1 MEEQE
6 HQPANVQAT
15 PELLYHYTTQHGLL
29 GILKHK
35 CIWAT
40 HIRYLNDT
48 SEGNIVP
55 QVILLE
61 FSSRYNTVPLFQMLG
76 MATDKATGAVE
87 SVDEDALGQGTTM
100 ASWVTSQNVF
110 VSSFS
115 ENGNS
120 LSQWRAYSERSGGY
134 GIGFRPEYLRV
145 IGERFLSSRPDR
157 FSQGSDSLVR
167 CIYYDEEEERSLK
180 DEIKNLVTAYIEEA
194 AAAKVP
200 VGEGIQ
206 GFRTPAAL
214 AIKHFLKLGRRSA
227 ITKDNGFR
235 EEAEWRLAFLLQQNS
250 KITDIEFR
258 PGSSMP
264 VPYLK
269 IPLRLEDQVIGI
281 YEVMVGPARIRVRQL
296 SPSKCYWKARAFEA
310 LESSPRKSLTAAGE
324 TRPAVD

>member
-1 MEEQE
+1 MEEQKL
-6 HQPANVQAT
+6 QPREDQAK

-48 SEGNIVP
+48 SEGNIVS
-55 QVILLE
+55 QVVFEE
-61 FSSRYNTVPLFQMLG
+61 FSGRYNTAPLFQMLG
-76 MATDKATGAVE
+76 IATDKATGVVE
-87 SVDEDALGQGTTM
+87 SVDEDTLGQGTTM

-115 ENGNS
+115 ENGDS

-134 GIGFRPEYLRV
+134 SIGFRPEYLRAV
-145 IGERFLSSRPDR
+145 GERFLSSRPDR
-157 FSQGSDSLVR
+157 FSRASDTLIR

-180 DEIKNLVTAYIEEA
+180 DEIKKLVNAYIEEA
-194 AAAKVP
+194 AAVTKLP

-206 GFRTPAAL
+206 GFRTPAGL
-214 AIKHFLKLGRRSA
+214 AIKHFLKLGKRSA

-235 EEAEWRLAFLLQQNS
+235 EEAEWRLAFLLQQGS
-250 KITDIEFR
+250 SITDIEFK

-269 IPLRLEDQVIGI
+269 VPLRLEDQVIGI
-281 YEVMVGPARIRVRQL
+281 GKLIIGPCPH
-296 SPSKCYWKARAFEA
+296 PSEA
-310 LESSPRKSLTAAGE
+310 VKSVQMLLESEGFRNVEVVPSTIPFRNW
-324 TRPAVD
+324 

>member
-1 MEEQE
+1 MDEQG
-6 HQPANVQAT
+6 HQPTEGQAT

-29 GILKHK
+29 GILKQK

-48 SEGNIVP
+48 SEGNIVS
-55 QVILLE
+55 QVILEE
-61 FSSRYNTVPLFQMLG
+61 FSSRYNTAPLLQMLG
-76 MATDKATGAVE
+76 MVTDKTAGVVE
-87 SVDEDALGQGTTM
+87 SIDEDALGQGTTM

-134 GIGFRPEYLRV
+134 SIGFRPEYLSAV
-145 IGERFLSSRPDR
+145 GERFLSSRPDR
-157 FSQGSDSLVR
+157 FSQGSDTLVR
-167 CIYYDEEEERSLK
+167 CIYYDKEEERSLR
-180 DEIKNLVTAYIEEA
+180 DEIKRLVAAYIEEA
-194 AAAKVP
+194 AAAAKLP

-214 AIKHFLKLGRRSA
+214 AIKHFLRLGKRSA

-235 EEAEWRLAFLLQQNS
+235 EEAEWRLAFLLQQGS
-250 KITDIEFR
+250 SVADIDFR

-264 VPYLK
+264 IPYLK
-269 IPLRLEDQVIGI
+269 VPLRLEDQAIGI
-281 YEVMVGPARIRVRQL
+281 WKVFVGPCPHPSEAVRSVQMFL
-296 SPSKCYWKARAFEA
+296 ESEGFQGVEVIPSKIPYRNW
-310 LESSPRKSLTAAGE
+310 
-324 TRPAVD
+324 